1 MKLGNLTTTNG
12 NSLNVNSLAEDLR
25 PKINDAISILQD
37 KTCLTFSEVGLSY
50 GGDHIK
56 MHKGNG
62 LENSLI
68 LLHDHVFPALLN
80 LLFQFYRILSFIHR
94 EQRSKNVL
102 FRIKIRCQICD
113 P

>member
-1 MKLGNLTTTNG
+1 MKLHNLTTAKR

-37 KTCLTFSEVGLSY
+37 KTCLTFREVGLSY

-68 LLHDHVFPALLN
+68 SSLA
-80 LLFQFYRILSFIHR
+80 
-94 EQRSKNVL
+94 
-102 FRIKIRCQICD
+102 
-113 P
+113 